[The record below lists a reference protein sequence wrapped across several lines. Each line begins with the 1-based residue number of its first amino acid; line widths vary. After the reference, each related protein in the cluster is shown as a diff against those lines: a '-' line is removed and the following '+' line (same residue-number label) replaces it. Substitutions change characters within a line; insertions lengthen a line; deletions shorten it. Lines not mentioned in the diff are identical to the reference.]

1 VEVWSKNIIMDR
13 ALGFQ
18 YILLDSLPY
27 NQYDYPTGFEQWFNI
42 DAEQI
47 IQNGE
52 VQGTRNPTGHT
63 LLLDLHFELPFED
76 VDAQGD
82 LQQNKIGFG
91 GDFTNQEQ
99 YIENYNEYSEYQ
111 TDLSYQNQSSYGKN
125 YGHLPTPH
133 SSLETSR
140 QNSYER
146 DERQYYD
153 INNFYNGQFQ
163 DQVYSPTCE
172 NGEMNEGDYDDGA
185 LYYNSRPFK

>member
-1 VEVWSKNIIMDR
+1 MVEVWSKNIILDR
-13 ALGFQ
+13 TLGFQ
-18 YILLDSLPY
+18 YIPLDSLPY
-27 NQYDYPTGFEQWFNI
+27 NQYDYNTGYEQWFSI

-47 IQNGE
+47 VHNGE
-52 VQGTRNPTGHT
+52 VQGTRDPTGHM

-82 LQQNKIGFG
+82 QQQNRMGYQFA
-91 GDFTNQEQ
+91 NQDQ
-99 YIENYNEYSEYQ
+99 YIENFNGHNEIQSNYDYS
-111 TDLSYQNQSSYGKN
+111 NQATYGNN
-125 YGHLPTPH
+125 YDQLPTPH

-153 INNFYNGQFQ
+153 INNFYNGQYQ
-163 DQVYSPTCE
+163 EYSPTYE